1 MNRTRSKALCS
12 LVLSLVLMGGS
23 MAGYASPTCAQGSP
37 NLTVK
42 LLSAS
47 VSGKTWSDNTVVK
60 AGDQVQLLIEVHNTV
75 VGTTVNNTN
84 VRVALPTNESSN
96 LTITAYTSGSN
107 HPQVSDVTNVTIQD
121 GTARLVYKPGTT
133 FLTWDY
139 TGDGLL
145 DYNMS
150 RWPGDELHT
159 TGVNFSDLRGCNEFV
174 LQLGMLLDVA
184 GVTAATPTPTPS
196 PTPAPQGGVTQT
208 QSQTQTVNVTT
219 VAVAS
224 PAPSASPAP
233 QVTRRVLPVTG
244 PTREQV
250 LAAGLILFAITAGM
264 YLRHW
269 ARR

>member
-1 MNRTRSKALCS
+1 MNRTCSKTLSS
-12 LVLSLVLMGGS
+12 LVLSLVLAGGS

-37 NLTVK
+37 NLTIK
-42 LLSAS
+42 LLGAS

-60 AGDQVQLLIEVHNTV
+60 AGDQVQLYIEVHNTV

-84 VRVALPTNESSN
+84 VRVSLPTNESSN

-107 HPQVSDVTNVTIQD
+107 HPQVSDVTNVTVQG
-121 GTARLVYKPGTT
+121 GTAKLVYKPQTT

-150 RWPGDELHT
+150 KWPGDDLHT
-159 TGVNFSDLRGCNEFV
+159 TGVNFSDLKGCNEFV
-174 LQLGMLLDVA
+174 MQLGMLLDVV
-184 GVTAATPTPTPS
+184 GVAALPSPTPS
-196 PTPAPQGGVTQT
+196 PTPAPQDGVTQT

-219 VAVAS
+219 VAAAT

-233 QVTRRVLPVTG
+233 QVVRRVLPATG
-244 PTREQV
+244 PTREQIV
-250 LAAGLILFAITAGM
+250 AAGLILLMITTGM
-264 YLRHW
+264 YLRRW